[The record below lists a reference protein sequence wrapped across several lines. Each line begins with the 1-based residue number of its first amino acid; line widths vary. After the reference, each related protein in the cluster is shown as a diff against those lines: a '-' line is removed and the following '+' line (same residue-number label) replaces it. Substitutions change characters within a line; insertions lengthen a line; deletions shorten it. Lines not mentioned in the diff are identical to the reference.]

1 MEKKT
6 GLLWFCFATFCKE
19 VWKNRAAEGYGL
31 QFPTLKQVGVMQSKQ
46 STPLPKTEEFVL
58 LFRQLGN
65 GEWTPRIQEYFSS
78 CCNRERREACGP
90 YVLSYRMGGAY
101 WIQSLFARDQS
112 IYDWKQLLN
121 KEPHPL
127 ENEGFPSLWSCLV
140 AIFPFNFRGT
150 LKRK

>member
-1 MEKKT
+1 
-6 GLLWFCFATFCKE
+6 
-19 VWKNRAAEGYGL
+19 
-31 QFPTLKQVGVMQSKQ
+31 MQSKQ
-46 STPLPKTEEFVL
+46 ATPLPKTEEVVL

-127 ENEGFPSLWSCLV
+127 ENEGFPSLLSCLG

-150 LKRK
+150 LKRKYKYILVDISEQVIETKARFPVIH